1 MSLQTRLGLL
11 VLTLGAAVSISG
23 QSGPAIREP
32 HVIVIGVDGLSVEA
46 VETAPT
52 PRLHELMAR
61 AAWTL
66 EARGVMPT
74 LSSPNWESVIGGA
87 PPEQHGITSNGYFH
101 PLVEFAPACRDVEGK
116 FPTIFGVLRDQK
128 PASRI

>member
-1 MSLQTRLGLL
+1 MRLQTRFGFLVFGL
-11 VLTLGAAVSISG
+11 AAIVSTRA
-23 QSGPAIREP
+23 QSGVGVPAP
-32 HVIVIGVDGLSVEA
+32 HVIVIGVDGLSVDA

-52 PRLHELMAR
+52 PRLHELMVR

-87 PPEQHGITSNGYFH
+87 TPEQHGITSNGYFR
-101 PLVEFAPACRDVEGK
+101 PLVEFAPACRDSEGCLLAWESK
-116 FPTIFGVLRDQK
+116 AR
-128 PASRI
+128 SN